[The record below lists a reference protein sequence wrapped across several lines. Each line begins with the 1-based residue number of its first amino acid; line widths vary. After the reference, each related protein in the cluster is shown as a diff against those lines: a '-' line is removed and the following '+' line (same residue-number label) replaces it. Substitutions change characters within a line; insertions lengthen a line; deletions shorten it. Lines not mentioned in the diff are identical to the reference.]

1 MKTISKY
8 IFVFFLFSSSIP
20 VLAEDV
26 NEIKITGNKKISE
39 ETIIIYGDIKKNKD
53 YLEKDINKVI
63 NNLYST
69 GLFEDINIVLEKNTL
84 LIDVIE
90 YKSISS
96 LIISGEKSNKFL
108 DKLKKNLRL
117 KEKRPFNRSFLN
129 QDIETIK
136 RFYSSRGFNSV
147 NAEITVNDLDDNNV
161 ELIIDI
167 AKGNKTK
174 ISSIKFL
181 GDKKIK
187 DKRLRDIIASEEDKF
202 WKVLSS
208 NTNFSESQI
217 NLDTRLLENYYRSIG
232 YKNVKVI
239 SKSANFNDEGNIDL
253 VYSISAGKRFKI
265 NKIETNVDD
274 IYDKKIFLP
283 LNKEYTSVIG
293 QFYSPFTIRKLL
305 ESIDELIENNNLQ
318 FVEHNVQESI
328 DEETNNISIKFNIFE
343 GKKILVEKVNIYGN
357 NVTSEKVI
365 RSELLVDEG
374 DPFTLIGVQ
383 KSISNIKAR
392 NIFRDVNYELTDG
405 TDENLKIINL
415 RVEEKPTGEISA
427 GAGIGTDGGSFAF
440 NISENNWLGEGKIL
454 NFELEVDQESIEGTF
469 NYSDPNY
476 DFLGNAINYYLGSA
490 SNDKPNQGYENTVIS
505 SGINTT
511 FEQYKNIYTN
521 LGLGFSYDD
530 LRTDGTASAN
540 LKKQSGEFSEINANY
555 GLKYDRRNR
564 SFMPTDG
571 SIIQFSQIL
580 PIYADRPYI
589 GNTFSASKYNEFTE
603 NIIGAGKIY
612 LSSINGLDDED
623 VRISKR
629 KFLSSSRLRGFKR
642 NKVGPKDG
650 TDHIGGN
657 YAAAVNFEATLPNFL
672 PDNTKTDLGLFLD
685 FGNVWSVDYDKSIDD
700 SNKLRSST
708 GVALNWSSPLGPMS
722 FVFST
727 NLQKAETDETE
738 SFKFNLGTTF

>member
-1 MKTISKY
+1 M
-8 IFVFFLFSSSIP
+8 
-20 VLAEDV
+20 

-84 LIDVIE
+84 LINVTE

-96 LIISGEKSNKFL
+96 LIISGEKSNNFL

-136 RFYSSRGFNSV
+136 RFYSSLGFNSV

-293 QFYSPFTIRKLL
+293 QFYSPFTNRKLL

-343 GKKILVEKVNIYGN
+343 GKKILVEKVNIFGN

-415 RVEEKPTGEISA
+415 TVEEKPTGEISA

-530 LRTDGTASAN
+530 LRTDGSASAN

-564 SFMPTDG
+564 AFMPTDG

-612 LSSINGLDDED
+612 LSSINGLNEED

-657 YAAAVNFEATLPNFL
+657 YAAAVNFETTLPNFL
-672 PDNTKTDLGLFLD
+672 PDNTRTDIGLFLD
-685 FGNVWSVDYDKSIDD
+685 FGNVWSVDYDKTIDD

-727 NLQKAETDETE
+727 NLQKAKTDETE

>member
-8 IFVFFLFSSSIP
+8 IFVFFLFSLSIS
-20 VLAEDV
+20 VLAENV

-136 RFYSSRGFNSV
+136 RFYSSLGFNSV

-415 RVEEKPTGEISA
+415 TVEEKPTGEISA

-530 LRTDGTASAN
+530 LRTDGSASAN

-564 SFMPTDG
+564 AFMPTDG

-612 LSSINGLDDED
+612 LSSINGLNEED

-657 YAAAVNFEATLPNFL
+657 YAAAVNFETTLPNFL
-672 PDNTKTDLGLFLD
+672 PDNTRTDIGLFLD
-685 FGNVWSVDYDKSIDD
+685 FGNVWSVDYDKTIDD

>member
-8 IFVFFLFSSSIP
+8 IFVFFLFSLSIS
-20 VLAEDV
+20 VLAENV

-39 ETIIIYGDIKKNKD
+39 ETIIIYGEIKKNKD

-84 LIDVIE
+84 LINVRE

-96 LIISGEKSNKFL
+96 LIISGEKSNNFL

-415 RVEEKPTGEISA
+415 TVEEKPTGEISA

-454 NFELEVDQESIEGTF
+454 NFELEVDQEAIEGTF

-657 YAAAVNFEATLPNFL
+657 YAAAVNFETTLPNFL
-672 PDNTKTDLGLFLD
+672 PDNTRTDIGLFLD
-685 FGNVWSVDYDKSIDD
+685 FGNVWSVDYDKTIDD

>member
-1 MKTISKY
+1 M
-8 IFVFFLFSSSIP
+8 
-20 VLAEDV
+20 
-26 NEIKITGNKKISE
+26 
-39 ETIIIYGDIKKNKD
+39 
-53 YLEKDINKVI
+53 
-63 NNLYST
+63 
-69 GLFEDINIVLEKNTL
+69 
-84 LIDVIE
+84 
-90 YKSISS
+90 
-96 LIISGEKSNKFL
+96 
-108 DKLKKNLRL
+108 
-117 KEKRPFNRSFLN
+117 
-129 QDIETIK
+129 
-136 RFYSSRGFNSV
+136 
-147 NAEITVNDLDDNNV
+147 
-161 ELIIDI
+161 
-167 AKGNKTK
+167 
-174 ISSIKFL
+174 
-181 GDKKIK
+181 
-187 DKRLRDIIASEEDKF
+187 
-202 WKVLSS
+202 
-208 NTNFSESQI
+208 
-217 NLDTRLLENYYRSIG
+217 
-232 YKNVKVI
+232 
-239 SKSANFNDEGNIDL
+239 
-253 VYSISAGKRFKI
+253 
-265 NKIETNVDD
+265 
-274 IYDKKIFLP
+274 
-283 LNKEYTSVIG
+283 
-293 QFYSPFTIRKLL
+293 
-305 ESIDELIENNNLQ
+305 
-318 FVEHNVQESI
+318 QESI

-415 RVEEKPTGEISA
+415 TVEEKPTGEISA

-589 GNTFSASKYNEFTE
+589 GNTFSASKYN
-603 NIIGAGKIY
+603 
-612 LSSINGLDDED
+612 
-623 VRISKR
+623 
-629 KFLSSSRLRGFKR
+629 
-642 NKVGPKDG
+642 
-650 TDHIGGN
+650 
-657 YAAAVNFEATLPNFL
+657 
-672 PDNTKTDLGLFLD
+672 
-685 FGNVWSVDYDKSIDD
+685 
-700 SNKLRSST
+700 
-708 GVALNWSSPLGPMS
+708 
-722 FVFST
+722 
-727 NLQKAETDETE
+727 
-738 SFKFNLGTTF
+738 

>member
-1 MKTISKY
+1 MKIIYKY
-8 IFVFFLFSSSIP
+8 IFVFFLFSSSIS
-20 VLAEDV
+20 VLAENV

-136 RFYSSRGFNSV
+136 RFYSSLGFNSV

-318 FVEHNVQESI
+318 FVEHNVQEFI

-415 RVEEKPTGEISA
+415 TVEEKPTGEISA

-564 SFMPTDG
+564 AFMPTDG

-657 YAAAVNFEATLPNFL
+657 YAAAVNFETTLPNFL
-672 PDNTKTDLGLFLD
+672 PDNTRTDIGLFLD
-685 FGNVWSVDYDKSIDD
+685 FGNVWSVDYDKTIDD

>member
-8 IFVFFLFSSSIP
+8 KFVFFLFSLSIS
-20 VLAEDV
+20 VLAENV

-39 ETIIIYGDIKKNKD
+39 ETIIIYGEIKKNKD

-84 LIDVIE
+84 LINVTE

-96 LIISGEKSNKFL
+96 LIISGEKSNNFL

-174 ISSIKFL
+174 ISSKKFL

-328 DEETNNISIKFNIFE
+328 DEEKN
-343 GKKILVEKVNIYGN
+343 KK
-357 NVTSEKVI
+357 
-365 RSELLVDEG
+365 
-374 DPFTLIGVQ
+374 
-383 KSISNIKAR
+383 
-392 NIFRDVNYELTDG
+392 
-405 TDENLKIINL
+405 
-415 RVEEKPTGEISA
+415 
-427 GAGIGTDGGSFAF
+427 
-440 NISENNWLGEGKIL
+440 
-454 NFELEVDQESIEGTF
+454 
-469 NYSDPNY
+469 
-476 DFLGNAINYYLGSA
+476 
-490 SNDKPNQGYENTVIS
+490 
-505 SGINTT
+505 
-511 FEQYKNIYTN
+511 
-521 LGLGFSYDD
+521 
-530 LRTDGTASAN
+530 
-540 LKKQSGEFSEINANY
+540 
-555 GLKYDRRNR
+555 
-564 SFMPTDG
+564 
-571 SIIQFSQIL
+571 
-580 PIYADRPYI
+580 
-589 GNTFSASKYNEFTE
+589 
-603 NIIGAGKIY
+603 
-612 LSSINGLDDED
+612 
-623 VRISKR
+623 
-629 KFLSSSRLRGFKR
+629 
-642 NKVGPKDG
+642 
-650 TDHIGGN
+650 
-657 YAAAVNFEATLPNFL
+657 
-672 PDNTKTDLGLFLD
+672 
-685 FGNVWSVDYDKSIDD
+685 
-700 SNKLRSST
+700 
-708 GVALNWSSPLGPMS
+708 
-722 FVFST
+722 
-727 NLQKAETDETE
+727 
-738 SFKFNLGTTF
+738 